1 MISCNKRF
9 GLAIAAVASTFS
21 LSGATELSAFS
32 ALSNCSPIGVSIQVG
47 SDYSVTFEGS
57 PENVKYAGATVQDG
71 TLYIQNEGFTPAA
84 GSKSVVATVTVPK
97 DALTSITSFGSG
109 NIASAPSG
117 LEASTFSVLSQG
129 SGTIDVVVAVSG
141 AVEVESNG
149 SGSVNVGGSSETAEL
164 TSNGSG
170 PVGISGIKGDGTVS
184 SNGSGDVYM
193 GASAD
198 STISG
203 SSNGSGTVY
212 YGGNGTCSV
221 KGCEEDESSIYTVP
235 VLPTP
240 QTIKGTTLYSD
251 GICQGVPF
259 VPSST
264 SGSPS
269 SPTPSG
275 SPSSPTPSGLPSLPP
290 AASPP
295 ASAAVEA
302 TMVLSVAAA
311 MIAAAV

>member
-1 MISCNKRF
+1 MISCNKRV

-32 ALSNCSPIGVSIQVG
+32 ALSNCSPMGVSIQVG
-47 SDYSVTFEGS
+47 SDYSITFDGS

-109 NIASAPSG
+109 DISSAPSG

-129 SGTIDVVVAVSG
+129 SGNIDLVVAVSG
-141 AVEVESNG
+141 AVDLESNG
-149 SGSVNVGGSSETAEL
+149 SGSVTIGGSSETAEL
-164 TSNGSG
+164 SSNGSG
-170 PVGISGIKGDGTVS
+170 RAAIFGVKGDGTVS
-184 SNGSGDVYM
+184 SNGSGDVFM
-193 GASAD
+193 GTSAD

-203 SSNGSGTVY
+203 SSNGSGTVFY
-212 YGGNGTCSV
+212 DEGTCSV
-221 KGCEEDESSIYTVP
+221 KGCEQDETAIDTLP

-251 GICQGVPF
+251 GICEGVPF
-259 VPSST
+259 FPCSSP

-275 SPSSPTPSGLPSLPP
+275 SPSLPP
-290 AASPP
+290 AAAPP
-295 ASAAVEA
+295 ASAAFEA

>member
-1 MISCNKRF
+1 
-9 GLAIAAVASTFS
+9 
-21 LSGATELSAFS
+21 
-32 ALSNCSPIGVSIQVG
+32 
-47 SDYSVTFEGS
+47 
-57 PENVKYAGATVQDG
+57 
-71 TLYIQNEGFTPAA
+71 
-84 GSKSVVATVTVPK
+84 
-97 DALTSITSFGSG
+97 
-109 NIASAPSG
+109 
-117 LEASTFSVLSQG
+117 VLLQG
-129 SGTIDVVVAVSG
+129 SGKIDVVVAVSG
-141 AVEVESNG
+141 AVEVESDG
-149 SGSVNVGGSSETAEL
+149 SGSVTVGGSSETAEL
-164 TSNGSG
+164 THNGSG
-170 PVGISGIKGDGTVS
+170 RAAIFGIKGDGTVS

-212 YGGNGTCSV
+212 YGGKGTCSV
-221 KGCEEDESSIYTVP
+221 KGCEEDETSIDTLP

-251 GICQGVPF
+251 GFCEGVPF
-259 VPSST
+259 EPSST

-275 SPSSPTPSGLPSLPP
+275 SPSLPP
-290 AASPP
+290 AALPP
-295 ASAAVEA
+295 ASAAFEA